1 MIIDK
6 QNILREIAEN
16 AADGMS
22 AKELH
27 RIIGN
32 AVMSRLSPAMRQ
44 AENKRANTRQAL
56 YLSIEFLMGRAV
68 QNNLAALG
76 IEADVRALVD
86 YGKLEEIED
95 AALGNG
101 GLGRLA
107 ACFLDSAAAL
117 NLPLSGCGIRYK
129 YGLFKQRF
137 ADGFQCERQDEW
149 IFGDDVWSVRREDES
164 VLITFGAGNDSLSV
178 NAVPY
183 DTPIIGYRGEG
194 LSNLRLWQAEAVK
207 DFDFAAFDKGE
218 YLAAVSQEVYAG
230 DISRCLYPN
239 EKTAGGNALRLRQE
253 AFFTYATI
261 KSALREHKRKGRDPK
276 DFALWYAV
284 QLNDT
289 HPSMAILALME
300 ALMDGEGFS
309 FEAALSV
316 AQNTFAYTNH
326 TIMAEALEKW
336 DTALVRQILP
346 RAYEIALQI
355 SEHFNH
361 KLYGEGIPLEDISE
375 LRIIDKNKLHMARL
389 DCYVSHRINGVAEIH
404 TEILKNDPAALNV
417 WYRLYPEKFTNKTN
431 GITQRRWLYLC
442 NPELSALITK
452 LLGSDEWLTDL
463 NQLAKLKPY
472 AQDDDVIRQFMAIKQ
487 QKKLQLADYIKTNER
502 IEINP
507 DWLFDA
513 QIKRIHEY
521 KRQLLN
527 AFSILWLYYGII
539 SGEIDESEIVPTVF
553 IFGGKSAPGYLRAK
567 GIIKYVNEIAD
578 LVRSNPKTRHL
589 LKVVFV
595 QDYRVSYAEKI
606 IPAAEISEQIST
618 AGTEASGTG
627 NMKLMLNGAVTLGT
641 FDGANIEIVREAG
654 EENNYIF
661 GARVEDIEKLKPD
674 YCPRAIMGKDSRT
687 AKVISS
693 LIDGTV
699 NDGGFLGESG
709 ENIFRELYFALL
721 DGTDWHKPDHYFL
734 LTDLPAYVQRRMEL
748 YADYNA
754 DQLGFYRKCW
764 LNMCS
769 AGFFSSDRTVGDY
782 AEEIWKISS
791 IDGTK

>member
-1 MIIDK
+1 MTVNEKEK
-6 QNILREIAEN
+6 QDILREIAEN
-16 AADGMS
+16 SADGMS
-22 AKELH
+22 AKKTH
-27 RIIGN
+27 SVIGN
-32 AVMSRLSPAMRQ
+32 AVMRRLSPAIKQ
-44 AENKRANTRQAL
+44 AENHRVKSRQAL
-56 YLSIEFLMGRAV
+56 YLSIEFLMGRAL

-76 IEADVRALVD
+76 IEEDVRGLVD

-117 NLPLSGCGIRYK
+117 NLPLTGYGIRYK
-129 YGLFKQRF
+129 YGLFKQSF
-137 ADGFQCERQDEW
+137 ADGFQHEKQDEW

-164 VLITFGAGNDSLSV
+164 VLITFGDGLAV

-183 DTPIIGYRGEG
+183 DMPVIGYRGG
-194 LSNLRLWQAEAVK
+194 SLSNLRLWQAEALQ
-207 DFDFAAFDKGE
+207 DFDFAAFDKGD
-218 YLAAVSQEVYAG
+218 YLDAVSGEVHAG

-253 AFFTYATI
+253 AFFSYATV
-261 KSALREHKRKGRDPK
+261 KSALREHKRNGRDPK
-276 DFALWYAV
+276 DFALWYSI

-289 HPSMAILALME
+289 HPTMAILALME
-300 ALMDGEGFS
+300 ALMDDEGFS
-309 FEAALSV
+309 FEAALAV
-316 AQNTFAYTNH
+316 AQSTFNYTNH

-336 DTALVRQILP
+336 DTALLRKILP
-346 RAYEIALQI
+346 RAYEIAFQI

-361 KLYGEGIPLEDISE
+361 QLYGGGISLDDIAE
-375 LRIIDKNKLHMARL
+375 LRIIHKNKLHMARL
-389 DCYVSHRINGVAEIH
+389 DCYVSGKINGVAQIH

-417 WYRLYPEKFTNKTN
+417 WYRLYPGKFTNKTN
-431 GITQRRWLYLC
+431 GITQRRWLSLC

-452 LLGSDEWLTDL
+452 LLCSEEWITDL
-463 NQLAKLKPY
+463 NQLAKLKPL
-472 AQDDDVIRQFMAIKQ
+472 ADDDDVIRQFMQIKQ
-487 QKKLQLADYIKTNER
+487 TKKKQLADYFKANEGV
-502 IEINP
+502 EVNHE
-507 DWLFDA
+507 WLFDV
-513 QIKRIHEY
+513 QVKRIHEY

-527 AFSILWLYYGII
+527 AFSILWLYYGIV

-567 GIIKYVNEIAD
+567 GIIKYVNEIAR
-578 LVRSNPKTRHL
+578 LVSSNPKTRHL

-641 FDGANIEIVREAG
+641 YDGANIEIVREAG

-661 GARVEDIEKLKPD
+661 GARVEDIEALKQD
-674 YCPRAIMGKDSRT
+674 YCPRIIMGRDERL
-687 AKVISS
+687 AKVVTS

-699 NDGGFLGESG
+699 NDCGFLGESG

-734 LTDLPAYVQRRMEL
+734 LTDLPAYVRRRMEL

-754 DQLGFYRKCW
+754 DKLGFYRKCW

-769 AGFFSSDRTVGDY
+769 AGFFSSDRTVSDY
-782 AEEIWKISS
+782 AEEIWGIKPLGES
-791 IDGTK
+791 K